1 MKYTV
6 IFLFAF
12 MTATILPS
20 QAKNYDLGKYGL
32 KSNSRENSA
41 LLLSEAIQKI
51 RKEHEHRGN
60 SPVVLQFPKGTYHF
74 YPTADLEREYY
85 ISNHDQNNP
94 KQVGIPLE
102 GLENVTLDGKGS
114 AFIFHG
120 RMLPIS
126 IVNCKNCTLRNFS
139 VDFENPHI
147 TQMKV
152 VANDTANNQL
162 TLEIA
167 PWVNYKIVDGVF
179 IAYGEGWEHTPQ
191 SCIAFD
197 GATRHIVYNTSDQGV
212 RLKQVEETAPRTII
226 ASGWKHP
233 QLVPGTVIAC
243 RTWHRPTPGIFAHQ
257 SDNTQLKNIKIHYA
271 EGMGLL
277 AQLCNNITLDHFGVC
292 LKGQDDPRYFTT
304 QADAT
309 HFSGCKGKIISTN
322 GLYEGMMDDAINIH
336 GTYLKVIE
344 RTDDHTLTAA
354 YMHSQSWGFKWG
366 EPGDTVQFIRSAT
379 MEMLASRNTIASIT
393 PVNTS
398 TDKGAKLFR
407 IRFVNPIDTTIRP
420 ERNFGIENLTWTPE
434 VWFTHNIIR
443 NNRARGALF
452 STPQKTVITDNLFDH
467 TSGTAILLC
476 GDCNGWYETGA
487 CREVLIKK
495 NVFINAL
502 TNMFQFTNA
511 IISIYPEIP
520 DLARQKN
527 LFHGQP
533 DKVGIM
539 IEDNRFE
546 TFDRP
551 LLYAKSVQGL
561 VFRNNTILHNQDF
574 PAFHWN
580 KHSFLFEKVANI
592 TISNNT
598 FDIPFE
604 PNKEIRLNYTVE
616 DEIHVEQKP

>member
-1 MKYTV
+1 MKYSF
-6 IFLFAF
+6 ILLFALLI
-12 MTATILPS
+12 ATIFPS

-32 KSNSRENSA
+32 KPDSRENSA
-41 LLLSEAIQKI
+41 LLLSSAIQKI
-51 RKEHEHRGN
+51 VREHHSN
-60 SPVVLQFPKGTYHF
+60 SPVVLQFPEGTYHF
-74 YPTADLEREYY
+74 YPTAALEREYY

-102 GLENVTLDGKGS
+102 GLKNVILDGKGS
-114 AFIFHG
+114 EFIFHG

-126 IVNCKNCTLRNFS
+126 IVNCENCTLRNFS

-152 VANDTANNQL
+152 VANDTAQSRI

-167 PWVNYKIVDGVF
+167 PWVDYKITDGVF
-179 IAYGEGWEHTPQ
+179 SARGEGWEHTPQ
-191 SCIAFD
+191 GCIAFD
-197 GATRHIVYNTSDQGV
+197 GITRHIIYNTSDQGV
-212 RLKQVEETAPRTII
+212 YLKQVEEIAPRTII
-226 ASGWKHP
+226 ASGWKQP
-233 QLVPGTVIAC
+233 KLVPGTVIAG

-257 SDNTQLKNIKIHYA
+257 SDNTELKNIKIHYA

-277 AQLCNNITLDHFGVC
+277 AQLCNNITLEHFGIC
-292 LKGQDDPRYFTT
+292 LKGKNDPRYFTT

-336 GTYLKVIE
+336 GTYLKVTE
-344 RTDDHTLTAA
+344 RVDDHTLTAA

-366 EPGDTVQFIRSAT
+366 DPGDSVQFIRSKT
-379 MEMLASRNTIASIT
+379 MEILGARNTIASII
-393 PVNTS
+393 PADAP
-398 TDKGAKLFR
+398 TDKGVKLFR
-407 IRFVNPIDTTIRP
+407 IRFTNPIDATIQP
-420 ERNFGIENLTWTPE
+420 EGNFGIENLTWTPE
-434 VWFTHNIIR
+434 VQFTHNIIR

-452 STPQKTVITDNLFDH
+452 STPRKTVVTHNLFAH

-487 CREVLIKK
+487 CRDILIK
-495 NVFINAL
+495 NNTFINAL

-511 IISIYPEIP
+511 VISIYPEIP
-520 DLARQKN
+520 DLVRQKKF
-527 LFHGQP
+527 FHGQ
-533 DKVGIM
+533 DGKAGIV
-539 IEDNRFE
+539 IEGNRFE

-580 KHSFLFEKVANI
+580 KYPFLFEKVANI
-592 TISNNT
+592 MISNNT
-598 FDIPFE
+598 FDIPFNRE
-604 PNKEIRLNYTVE
+604 KDIRLNYTDE
-616 DEIHVEQKP
+616 EEIHVEQKQ